1 MPGLLLPASVTASAV
16 LPLSLCAAFTEVR
29 AYPLLGQRYHDTTF
43 ERAVITD
50 AIDSSGP
57 VNAPRSLRSW
67 SLSKRLDTADL
78 SLLQSFWES
87 TTVSGGLSPFYF
99 YDPYA
104 GSPIGSNW
112 DPLGLSVLGRVT
124 VVFTG
129 SAWSHSLG
137 IGRHVVPTL
146 GLREVA

>member
-16 LPLSLCAAFTEVR
+16 LPYSLSTAFTEAR
-29 AYPLLGQRYHDTTF
+29 ALPLLSQRYHDTTF
-43 ERAVITD
+43 ERALIYDGVLST
-50 AIDSSGP
+50 
-57 VNAPRSLRSW
+57 PRSLRTW
-67 SLSKRLDTADL
+67 QLSKRLDTADL
-78 SLLQSFWES
+78 DLLQSFWENP
-87 TTVSGGLSPFYF
+87 VISGGLAPFYF

-124 VVFTG
+124 VVFSG
-129 SAWSHSLG
+129 AAWSHSLG